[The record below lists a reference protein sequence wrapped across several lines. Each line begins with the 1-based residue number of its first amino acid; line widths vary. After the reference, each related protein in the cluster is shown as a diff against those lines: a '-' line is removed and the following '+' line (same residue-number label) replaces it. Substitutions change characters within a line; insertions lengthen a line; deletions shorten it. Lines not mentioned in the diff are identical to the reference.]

1 MKKKITAIDLFCGAG
16 GLTHGLELAGIN
28 VKAGYDID
36 ENCEFPYS
44 ENNLSKFYHADI
56 KDISPKDIIKQWGNN
71 SFRLLAGC
79 APCQPFSN
87 YMTGKK
93 CATAS
98 EKWLML
104 REFERIAKETLP
116 DFLTMENVPAL
127 VQKNIF
133 KSFVNTLAGLGYYV
147 DFKII
152 NCADYGIPQNRKR
165 LVLLASRHSPVIVPK
180 KTCHRPKT
188 VAEAIEALPPIRHG
202 EICESDRLHTAS
214 KLTDINLKRIKQSK
228 QGGTWKDW
236 DSELITSCHS
246 KKTGERYK
254 SVYGRMSWNA
264 PAPTM
269 TTQCYGYG
277 NGRFGHPEQ
286 DRAISLREAA
296 IFQSFPENY
305 QFVPKEKKIT
315 FKVVGR
321 LIGNAV
327 PVTLGTVIGKTFL
340 QAASS

>member
-1 MKKKITAIDLFCGAG
+1 MKKKIIAIDLFCGAG
-16 GLTHGLELAGIN
+16 GLTRGLELAGID

-36 ENCEFPYS
+36 KKCEFPYS
-44 ENNLSKFYHADI
+44 ENNSSKFYHADI
-56 KDISPKDIIKQWGNN
+56 KDITAKDITANWDTN
-71 SFRLLAGC
+71 SFKLLAGC

-93 CATAS
+93 NTRTS
-98 EKWLML
+98 DKWAML
-104 REFERIAKETLP
+104 YEFERIAKETLP

-127 VQKNIF
+127 VQKDIF
-133 KSFVNTLAGLGYYV
+133 TSFVNTLVELGYYV
-147 DFKII
+147 DYKII
-152 NCADYGIPQNRKR
+152 NCADYGVPQNRKR
-165 LVLLASRHSPVIVPK
+165 LVLLASRHSPMTVPQ
-180 KTCHRPKT
+180 KTCHTPKT
-188 VAEAIEALPPIRHG
+188 VAEAIGVLPPIRHG
-202 EICESDRLHTAS
+202 EMCESDRLHTAS
-214 KLTDINLKRIKQSK
+214 KLADINLKRIKQSK
-228 QGGTWKDW
+228 QGGTWQDW
-236 DSELITSCHS
+236 DSELITSCHT

-254 SVYGRMSWNA
+254 SVYGRMSWDA

-296 IFQSFPENY
+296 IFQSFPEAY
-305 QFVPKEKKIT
+305 QFVQKGEKIT

-327 PVTLGTVIGKTFL
+327 PVTLGKIIGNTII